1 MRLQENIATW
11 KKLEEISQKLK
22 EAKVVKKKKNNNKYV
37 CNKILVNIDKQEI
50 KVLTVVKLQ

>member
-1 MRLQENIATW
+1 MRLSENTAAW

-22 EAKVVKKKKNNNKYV
+22 EAKVVKKNYV

-50 KVLTVVKLQ
+50 KVLTVVKL